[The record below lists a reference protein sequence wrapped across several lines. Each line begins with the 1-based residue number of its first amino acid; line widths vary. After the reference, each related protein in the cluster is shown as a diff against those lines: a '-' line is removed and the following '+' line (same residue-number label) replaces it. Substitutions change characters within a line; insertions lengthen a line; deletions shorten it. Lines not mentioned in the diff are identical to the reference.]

1 MGFVNAHF
9 VAYAEGLGATSIV
22 AAGALATVGVTGVIG
37 ALTFGNLGDRYN
49 TRYVLAVAY
58 SFRGIGYGILLLAP
72 SLWVATLGVM
82 VIGASWTTVIS
93 LTGAVS
99 ADQFGLRR
107 LGTVYGAIFG
117 IMPLGA
123 AAGVWIAGRIYD
135 STGSYDNALWI
146 AMAVGLISAALIG
159 IPKYRQLA
167 PEVPTNTATAA
178 TAD

>member
-9 VAYAEGLGATSIV
+9 VAFVEELGAGTI
-22 AAGALATVGVTGVIG
+22 AAAASLASVGVMGVVGALV
-37 ALTFGNLGDRYN
+37 FGHMADRRD
-49 TRYVLAVAY
+49 TRRILAVAY
-58 SFRGIGYGILLLAP
+58 SLRGIGYGVLLLST
-72 SLWVATLGVM
+72 SLPMATLGVM
-82 VIGASWTTVIS
+82 IIGASWTTVIS

-123 AAGVWIAGRIYD
+123 AAGVWIAGRVYD
-135 STGSYDNALWI
+135 STGSYDIALWI
-146 AMAVGLISAALIG
+146 SMAVGLTSAALIG

-167 PEVPTNTATAA
+167 PAVRPVAA
-178 TAD
+178 IAG